1 MARRAP
7 TLALLAALT
16 SLLACS
22 DADRS
27 PEAPLAPTEAAPDAA
42 GAPPAEGPKAS
53 GPLDAGAAA
62 PTACDPSVPRATPLE
77 IAVLPEAGTA
87 PFTAMLERARSS
99 IRVMVYQM
107 GYGPILEALEAKAR
121 AGVRVRVILDVAQK
135 RVNEKYMDRLV
146 AAGAQVVWSDPAF
159 TFMHAKVLV
168 VDDGE
173 ALISTGNY
181 HVSFMTKERNFAV
194 RDADPEDVAALVR
207 LFDADFERRAPD
219 LECTRLLVAP
229 TNARERLLALI
240 ASARKEIVVESMQLA
255 DRDVRDALAERKA
268 SGVSVRVLLASP
280 SWIDANAEA
289 GEFLR
294 GHAIAARYLEAPPLH
309 AKAIVVDGERAYAG
323 SVNLS
328 WTSLTKNREVGVIA
342 LEREAVE
349 VVRSTFERDW
359 ALGAELTPGPT
370 PTP

>member
-1 MARRAP
+1 MARRARSSS
-7 TLALLAALT
+7 LFVALAALVFGCGGAEPA
-16 SLLACS
+16 SGS
-22 DADRS
+22 
-27 PEAPLAPTEAAPDAA
+27 APDAPES
-42 GAPPAEGPKAS
+42 APPSAPELSGDGGAAS
-53 GPLDAGAAA
+53 GLADAGALT
-62 PTACDPSVPRATPLE
+62 PTACDPSVPRAVPLE
-77 IAVLPEAGTA
+77 IAVMPEAGTV
-87 PFTAMLERARSS
+87 PFTAILERARTS

-146 AAGAQVVWSDPAF
+146 AAGAEVIWSDPAF
-159 TFMHAKVLV
+159 TFMHAKVIV
-168 VDDGE
+168 VDDAE

-194 RDADPEDVAALVR
+194 RDADPEDVATLTR

-219 LECTRLLVAP
+219 LACTRLLVAP
-229 TNARERLLALI
+229 TNARERLLELI
-240 ASARKEIVVESMQLA
+240 ASAKKEVLVESMQLG
-255 DRDVRDALAERKA
+255 DRDVRDALAARKA
-268 SGVSVRVLLASP
+268 SGVEVRVLLANP

-294 GHAIAARYLEAPPLH
+294 SREIAARYLDAPPLH
-309 AKAIVVDGERAYAG
+309 AKAIVVDGARAYAG

-342 LEREAVE
+342 LEAAAVAA
-349 VVRSTFERDW
+349 VQSTFERDW
-359 ALGAELTPGPT
+359 AQGKELTPT
-370 PTP
+370 P